1 MFDFISRHRRLLY
14 WILAL
19 LIIPPFVM
27 VIPGVDTFV
36 RSGDG
41 TGPVASVNGQVV
53 GQQEFNVALREQQ
66 DRLQQ
71 MAGGK
76 VDPALL
82 DNPEMRFSVAEG
94 LVHQKLLLQQALRS
108 RLVTSDQ
115 QLQSLLSQAPAF
127 QEDGKFSNDRYQS
140 FLRARNRSAVDFE
153 TELRRDLLLQ
163 QVNDSFG
170 EANFLPRTVV
180 QRLTRLAE
188 TQREASIFI
197 VAPDKF
203 DGKAVVEADAIKK
216 YYDSRQEEF
225 RTPEQLRVEYVALS
239 IDALLPGVKVDPEDV
254 KKAYDDQIKRS
265 QVQEMRQASHILV
278 AVEGKASAEEKQK
291 AKARA
296 EEVLKQVKAKPAAFA
311 DIAKA
316 NSQDPGSAV
325 NGGDLG
331 SFKRGDMTKPFSDA
345 VFAMKVGDISGL
357 VESEFG
363 LHIIKLMGITEAK
376 APSFESQR
384 AQLEN
389 DLKRSAAGKAF
400 AALAEEFNNKAFE
413 QSESLKAA
421 AEVAKAPVQQSEWIT
436 RSGAGDAR
444 LNNPKLLQS
453 MFSEDVLKN
462 RRNTEAVEV
471 SPGRLVV
478 ARLLEHKPSA
488 VRPFEQVE
496 VEIAARL
503 KRQRLAQLA
512 AQEGR
517 AALESLR
524 QGKDT
529 GVAWGAPQMISF
541 SNPIKELS
549 EDVRK
554 QVLRTDVSKLPA
566 FAGVE
571 TPAGYALIRVTRV
584 VEPEK
589 IDVEKEKN
597 LALTLQQAQG
607 QEQNLAFLASLKQKA
622 DIKLRKEQFSEKKDK

>member
-53 GQQEFNVALREQQ
+53 GPQEFNVALREQQ

-524 QGKDT
+524 QGKDA

>member
-363 LHIIKLMGITEAK
+363 LHIIKLTGITEAK

-524 QGKDT
+524 QGKDA

>member
-41 TGPVASVNGQVV
+41 TGPVATVNGQVV

-94 LVHQKLLLQQALRS
+94 LVHQKLLLQQALRA
-108 RLVTSDQ
+108 RLVASDQ

-170 EANFLPRTVV
+170 ESNFLPRTVV

-265 QVQEMRQASHILV
+265 QVQEMRQASHILI

-291 AKARA
+291 ARAKA

-345 VFAMKVGDISGL
+345 VFAMKVGDISGP

-363 LHIIKLMGITEAK
+363 LHIIKLTGITEAK

-436 RSGAGDAR
+436 RGGAGDAR

-462 RRNTEAVEV
+462 KRNTEAVEV

-496 VEIAARL
+496 VEIATRL

-524 QGKDT
+524 QGKDV

-549 EDVRK
+549 EEVRK